1 MADKVNKDTGEVMT
15 PDLVR
20 IESAITAITK
30 GEVDLQIATAKE
42 YPRSL
47 SLFQKN
53 AIALATLTREGAASC
68 LYALPRDGKM
78 IRGGSVRL
86 AEVLLSTF
94 GNCRVEGRSVGEYDG
109 HIICRGA
116 FWDLES
122 NVMVVKESRRR
133 ITTKEG
139 RRYSD
144 DMITTTMNAAISI
157 AIRNAILA
165 GIPQPVWLP
174 VLEKARKASVGD
186 QRLVGEM
193 RVSAVDY
200 FKKLG
205 IPEAAI
211 FDKFGIKGIEDIDG
225 EVLEDMIG
233 LSQAIRDDATSLNDV
248 FPPETIK
255 RTTRRSAEQAA
266 TAPAVAAQT
275 PAVEQP
281 AATMQPSGA
290 AGPVANAPAQAP
302 TKAVEKPAEP
312 AKPAAPS
319 APTPAAPFTSQLV
332 ESIEE
337 KATSAKTPYWL
348 IKLASG
354 VVVYTFEPAQR
365 DAALTAR
372 TSNGRISV
380 TATRDGFG
388 LQVNTLTVG

>member
-1 MADKVNKDTGEVMT
+1 MGSERVNKDTGEILT

-42 YPRSL
+42 FPRSL
-47 SLFQKN
+47 AIFQKN

-255 RTTRRSAEQAA
+255 RTTRKSDDAKKADESK
-266 TAPAVAAQT
+266 P
-275 PAVEQP
+275 VEQP
-281 AATMQPSGA
+281 TTQAAGA
-290 AGPVANAPAQAP
+290 TGPVANAQAT

-312 AKPAAPS
+312 AKAAAAPAS
-319 APTPAAPFTSQLV
+319 GDALTAQPV

-337 KATSAKTPYWL
+337 KATSAKTLYWL

-380 TATRDGFG
+380 TVTRDGFG
-388 LQVNTLTVG
+388 LSVNTLTVA